1 MCLLKVTDES
11 SECGLLTQAFEMW
24 INPEEGPAGE
34 AGVDG
39 AFQPRHRLVRFPE
52 YRMDAGDVVVSM
64 VRVAEGTRGIERAM
78 NTLQGQIGLTVPGVQ
93 HALLAEDQ
101 GLVGKVFR
109 CSRQA
114 LFGEFEVAAQQRGES
129 ASAERIHAL
138 RAFSVPA
145 A

>member
-1 MCLLKVTDES
+1 
-11 SECGLLTQAFEMW
+11 
-24 INPEEGPAGE
+24 
-34 AGVDG
+34 
-39 AFQPRHRLVRFPE
+39 
-52 YRMDAGDVVVSM
+52 
-64 VRVAEGTRGIERAM
+64 
-78 NTLQGQIGLTVPGVQ
+78 
-93 HALLAEDQ
+93 
-101 GLVGKVFR
+101 VGKVFR